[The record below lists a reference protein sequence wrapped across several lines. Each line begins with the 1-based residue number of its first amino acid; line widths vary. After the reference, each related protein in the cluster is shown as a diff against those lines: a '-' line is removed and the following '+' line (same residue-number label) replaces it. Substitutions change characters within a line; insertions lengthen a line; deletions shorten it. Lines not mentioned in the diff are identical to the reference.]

1 MSVRLVRSVTIFE
14 LAVRGSPPDYR
25 FQVRAQ
31 SSQCPK
37 RAKHALAAAGVRG
50 RFSRHR
56 VNPMD
61 QLFVEPPRLLLA
73 EANDKKGGFGGI
85 RYLDDTL
92 SLIPTPTTAVGKR
105 IELNPRLS
113 GH

>member
-1 MSVRLVRSVTIFE
+1 MVPSDTHSGVQ
-14 LAVRGSPPDYR
+14 GG
-25 FQVRAQ
+25 QVR
-31 SSQCPK
+31 
-37 RAKHALAAAGVRG
+37 RAHTEAHPPVRHCEY
-50 RFSRHR
+50 RK
-56 VNPMD
+56 
-61 QLFVEPPRLLLA
+61 EPPRLLLA